1 MNDERE
7 FCIETPVGTVAS
19 DSGNHVV
26 DVFSVLGA
34 IVFIYIIKKI
44 VKGVKNGK

>member
-7 FCIETPVGTVAS
+7 FRIEPPIGTVAS

-26 DVFSVLGA
+26 DVFSVLGV
-34 IVFIYIIKKI
+34 IVFIYIIKT
-44 VKGVKNGK
+44 VLKGIKNG

>member
-7 FCIETPVGTVAS
+7 FRIETPIGTVAS

-26 DVFSVLGA
+26 DVFSVLGV
-34 IVFIYIIKKI
+34 IVFIYIIKT
-44 VKGVKNGK
+44 VLKGIKNG